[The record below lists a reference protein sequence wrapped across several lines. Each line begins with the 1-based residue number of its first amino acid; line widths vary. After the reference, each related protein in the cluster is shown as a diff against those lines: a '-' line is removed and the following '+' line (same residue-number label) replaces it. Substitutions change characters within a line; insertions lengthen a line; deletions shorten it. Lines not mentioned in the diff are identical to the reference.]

1 MPCVVPA
8 RDKVRN
14 TKYEVLRISYI
25 DPPTSYTKYK
35 SVSYFVYRFS
45 NLYTKYKS
53 VSYFVFHFLTCRIQN
68 TKYKSRGER
77 QELARRGGGQT
88 GSEYNSGG
96 RARRAD
102 GRGADGARSQ
112 TGARGANTIV
122 GGVRGAQTGGAQTG
136 RALRRAAPRSIWSSR
151 QRRGRRRSGR
161 RGFGRLEQS
170 ARPLCCSSAK
180 VGRLDLA
187 ELIHPFS
194 CRSLMHSC
202 THSLIHSCTHSLMHS
217 GAGRYASGTALL
229 AQRRAGGEAQS
240 RGLARRQADPCGA
253 T

>member
-1 MPCVVPA
+1 MRRNFLESAPA
-8 RDKVRN
+8 CRVWYRLATKYEIRN
-14 TKYEVLRISYI
+14 TKCFVFRISTLQPRIRNTKVFRISYI
-25 DPPTSYTKYK
+25 DSPTSYTKYK

-136 RALRRAAPRSIWSSR
+136 RALRRA
-151 QRRGRRRSGR
+151 
-161 RGFGRLEQS
+161 L
-170 ARPLCCSSAK
+170 
-180 VGRLDLA
+180 
-187 ELIHPFS
+187 
-194 CRSLMHSC
+194 
-202 THSLIHSCTHSLMHS
+202 
-217 GAGRYASGTALL
+217 
-229 AQRRAGGEAQS
+229 
-240 RGLARRQADPCGA
+240 
-253 T
+253 